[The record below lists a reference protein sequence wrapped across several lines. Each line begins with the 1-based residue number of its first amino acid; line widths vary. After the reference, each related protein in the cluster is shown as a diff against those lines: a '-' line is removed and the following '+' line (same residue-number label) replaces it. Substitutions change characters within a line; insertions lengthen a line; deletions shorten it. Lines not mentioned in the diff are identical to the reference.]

1 MGIFTDMLEK
11 LTDSSDDL
19 AIATAALSIY
29 TAACDGTITLDEFM
43 EVELSVGAINSKQ
56 KISDEAREKIKA
68 ISKNHGIT
76 WDEVKGYLDK
86 ISKKNLLD
94 MEKGIKEIILA
105 SDGTDDA
112 ERKVIED
119 FNSYVDSRS

>member
-11 LTDSSDDL
+11 ISSNSDDL

-43 EVELSVGAINSKQ
+43 EVELSVGAINTK
-56 KISDEAREKIKA
+56 KRISDEARKKIKE
-68 ISKNHGIT
+68 ISQNHSIT

-86 ISKKNLLD
+86 VSKADL
-94 MEKGIKEIILA
+94 MEMDKGLKEIIMA
-105 SDGTDDA
+105 SGGVEEA
-112 ERKVIED
+112 ERNAFGEFRK
-119 FNSYVDSRS
+119 YVESR